1 MAPKTTTHPGTSKW
15 TMLRGEVE
23 GEGGGG
29 GGGGT
34 AMVEEMLFASYHW
47 H

>member
-1 MAPKTTTHPGTSKW
+1 MAPKMTTHPGTSKW